1 VPTRNGA
8 ATAVAGVLLLA
19 AAVLLGYPELAV
31 FGFAALI
38 ALLVAGAWMLAQPR
52 LGVRREIDPPRV
64 TAGEEAVGVLTV
76 TNRAAW
82 RCPPISA
89 SDMLGARPAG
99 VLVPSLAAHAS
110 HRSSYPL
117 PTRDR
122 GVFTVGPLTV
132 EHTDPLRL
140 MALPKHYAVASTLY
154 VHPVVDVVRPLPIGP
169 SLDHDGPT
177 SSLSQQGGIAFHH
190 LREYVHGDDHRL
202 VHWKSSARTGRLMI
216 RHNVV
221 PNEPRMTVLLD
232 TSMAAY
238 EDDDTFE
245 HAVRAAASWCVAA
258 LREGF
263 PLRLLTTARE
273 KIDAVGDGHE
283 RTAIL
288 DLLAAVRRTADDP
301 GLAVLPALVPA
312 SDVVSLG
319 VVTGRCSPAM
329 LATLPL
335 VRSRLQTVSL
345 VQFTRAVEPPAR
357 LAGVTAVSVRGPA
370 EFSTTWNGLV
380 TR

>member
-1 VPTRNGA
+1 MPTRNGA
-8 ATAVAGVLLLA
+8 ATAVAAVLLLV
-19 AAVLLGYPELAV
+19 AAVLLDYPELAV

-52 LGVRREIDPPRV
+52 LGVQREIHPPRV
-64 TAGEEAVGVLTV
+64 TAGEAAIGVLTV
-76 TNRAAW
+76 TNRMGW
-82 RCPPISA
+82 RCPPINA
-89 SDMLGARPAG
+89 SDLIGTRPAG

-110 HRSSYPL
+110 HRSTYPL
-117 PTRDR
+117 PTHDR

-140 MALPKHYAVASTLY
+140 MALPKHYKADSTLF
-154 VHPVVDVVRPLPIGP
+154 VHPVVDVVRPLPTGP

-177 SSLSQQGGIAFHH
+177 SSLSPQGGIAFHH
-190 LREYVHGDDHRL
+190 LREYVHGDDQRL

-232 TSMAAY
+232 TSLPAY

-263 PLRLLTTARE
+263 PLRLLTTASE

-288 DLLAAVRRTADDP
+288 DLLAAVRRTDDDP

-312 SDVVSLG
+312 SGAVSLG
-319 VVTGRCSPAM
+319 VVTGRCSPTM
-329 LATLPL
+329 LANLPL
-335 VRSRLQTVSL
+335 VRPRLRAASL
-345 VQFTRAVEPPAR
+345 VQFTRDAEPSATLP
-357 LAGVTAVSVRGPA
+357 GVTALSVRGPA
-370 EFSTTWNGLV
+370 EFSAAWNDRM